1 LTWLRHRRHA
11 WPHTAN
17 RHVLISRT
25 TALGIGPVTA
35 DYLERLLTE
44 QIDLERIRQDRIL
57 HEALTCNADPL
68 QLALVFGIDH
78 STAMTYANL
87 ARQIL
92 ATDSEPT
99 SSTALAHDRNRR
111 FVTDTVQSC

>member
-1 LTWLRHRRHA
+1 
-11 WPHTAN
+11 
-17 RHVLISRT
+17 VLISRK
-25 TALGIGPVTA
+25 TALGMGLVTA

-44 QIDLERIRQDRIL
+44 RIDLERIRRDRIL
-57 HEALTCNADPL
+57 HEALTCDADPL

-99 SSTALAHDRNRR
+99 ASTASVHG
-111 FVTDTVQSC
+111 